1 VAEWVRHH
9 AGPTFRIADV
19 RAALPGISDP
29 TIRLA
34 LDALRTGGVVA
45 VDGTGRSATW
55 RRLPTAGPAVPPARP
70 SLVPHDRRPAPP
82 NSS

>member
-1 VAEWVRHH
+1 VAEWVRRH

-34 LDALRTGGVVA
+34 LDALKTEGVIA

-55 RRLPTAGPAVPPARP
+55 RRRT
-70 SLVPHDRRPAPP
+70 
-82 NSS
+82 